1 MEHRGEHVE
10 RRLAA
15 ILAADVVGYS
25 RLMGANEAD
34 TLAALKAHRR
44 ELVDAK
50 IAEHHGR
57 IVKLTGD
64 GMLAEFPSVVNAVA
78 CAAEIQR
85 KMRERNVDVP
95 GDRRI
100 EFRIGIN
107 LGDVIVEGD
116 DIFGDG
122 VNVAARLEGIAMP
135 GGIAISGTVLD
146 HIGNRLDLAFDDL
159 GEQMLKNIERPL
171 RVYSV
176 ALGVSSPH
184 LTASSRNE
192 PQGPGKGKPS
202 IAVLPFTNMSD
213 NPEQEYFSDG
223 MTEDIITDLSK
234 ISALY
239 VACRHSVFALKNKP
253 LKIQEI
259 ARELGVD
266 FVVEGSVR
274 KAGARVRITAQLI
287 DGKSGGH
294 LWADRYDRDLTDVF
308 TIQDE
313 IARTIIEQLKVR
325 LLPQEKRAIEM
336 WPTRNVDAY
345 NYYLQG
351 RHFYHLHTTARV
363 LLAQRLFRKAL
374 ELDPA
379 YARAYAGLADCAWF
393 LLKNQHPGTTV
404 ESIMVPSRTALE
416 LDPTLAEAH
425 ASHGTALAYSGRRRE
440 AVAEFERAISLGP
453 NLLEAIYLYA
463 GVAQWFGDRE
473 TAAKMWARAAEI
485 APEDFRSP
493 LLLAQAYRDLG
504 REQESREAAR
514 IGIERAERALAQHP
528 DIPLP
533 AALGASA
540 LVKIGERTRAL
551 EWASRALTIAPDD
564 AVTLYNVACTYATLG
579 ESDQALDLLERWSVQ
594 ADPAMKNSATEES
607 DFESI
612 RGHPRFRKLF
622 EPTRERIDLT

>member
-1 MEHRGEHVE
+1 VE

-25 RLMGANEAD
+25 RLMGASEAA
-34 TLAALKAHRR
+34 TLGALKAHRG
-44 ELVDAK
+44 ELIDAK
-50 IAEHHGR
+50 IAEYHGR
-57 IVKLTGD
+57 VVKLAGD
-64 GMLAEFPSVVNAVA
+64 GLLAEFPSVVNAVA

-85 KMRERNVDVP
+85 KMRERNADVP

-100 EFRIGIN
+100 EFRIGVN
-107 LGDVIVEGD
+107 LGDVIIEGD
-116 DIFGDG
+116 DILGDG

-135 GGIAISGTVLD
+135 GGIAVSATVLD
-146 HIGNRLDLAFDDL
+146 HIGNRLDLAFEDL
-159 GEQMLKNIERPL
+159 GEQTLKNIERPL

-176 ALGVSSPH
+176 ALDASSSR
-184 LTASSRNE
+184 LTASSHDHPRRSVKE
-192 PQGPGKGKPS
+192 RPS
-202 IAVLPFTNMSD
+202 IAVLPFTNMSGD
-213 NPEQEYFSDG
+213 PEQEYFSNG

-234 ISALY
+234 ISGLY
-239 VACRHSVFALKNKP
+239 VACRHSVFVLKSRP
-253 LKIQEI
+253 LKVQEI
-259 ARELGVD
+259 ARELGVH

-274 KAGARVRITAQLI
+274 RAGPRVRITAQLI
-287 DGKSGGH
+287 DAKAGGH
-294 LWADRYDRDLTDVF
+294 LWAERYDRELTDIF

-313 IARTIIEQLKVR
+313 ITRTIVEQLKIR
-325 LLPQEKRAIEM
+325 LLPREKQAIEM
-336 WPTRNVDAY
+336 WPTRNIDAH

-404 ESIMVPSRTALE
+404 ESVMEPSRTALE

-425 ASHGTALAYSGRRRE
+425 ASHGTALAYSGHRQE
-440 AVAEFERAISLGP
+440 AVAEFERAIALDP

-473 TAAKMWARAAEI
+473 TAARMWARATEL
-485 APEDFRSP
+485 APEDFQSP

-504 REQESREAAR
+504 REEESRQAAR
-514 IGIERAERALAQHP
+514 IGVERAERALRGHP

-533 AALGASA
+533 AALGAGA

-564 AVTLYNVACTYATLG
+564 PVTLYNVACTYATLG
-579 ESDQALDLLERWSVQ
+579 ESDQALDLLERWSAQ
-594 ADPAMKNSATEES
+594 AHPAMKDSAAEDS

-622 EPTRERIDLT
+622 KPTK